1 MMRSCYEA
9 APSAWPREK
18 RYARESR
25 VADTSFPCRTSPSL
39 ATAEFLFFSLS
50 FFFLLTISRPPGH
63 VRTKKKSFTLY
74 KLEPYD
80 GGSGVQP
87 RIGPGVQFAHAAS
100 GVRVR
105 RSKCLLS
112 RGLRPCTGYTC
123 PAS

>member
-1 MMRSCYEA
+1 KLI
-9 APSAWPREK
+9 PRGLDK
-18 RYARESR
+18 KGMRESR

-39 ATAEFLFFSLS
+39 ATAKLLFFSLS

-87 RIGPGVQFAHAAS
+87 RIGQAVQFENAAS
-100 GVRVR
+100 GVCVR
-105 RSKCLLS
+105 RSHCMSS
-112 RGLRPCTGYTC
+112 RCV
-123 PAS
+123 